1 MTKLGSN
8 RYGKSRVRLSR
19 ITRHGDRHDFN
30 EWTVKVLLD
39 GDFETS
45 FTEADNSRIL
55 PTDTM
60 KNTVYSLARASNAAT
75 IEAFAM
81 ELGDYLL
88 ANNPQVSG
96 ACVEIEEKA
105 WERMIVDGAA
115 EPTTFKLG
123 GPELQTVRAVRD
135 RAHEEWSVTSG
146 VDGLVILKTTKS
158 AFTGYIKD
166 KLTTLK
172 PATDRIFGTRAT
184 AKWEYADGSPDYA
197 QVRARAIAAMLKE
210 FAAHNSM
217 SVQHTLFDMGKAALA
232 AAPEIALI
240 TLTMPNLHHLL
251 ADLSPFGQDN
261 PNHIFVP
268 IDEPHGYIEATI
280 ER

>member
-1 MTKLGSN
+1 MTKLGKN

-19 ITRHGDRHDFN
+19 ITRHGDRHEFN
-30 EWTVKVLLD
+30 EWTVKVLLE

-60 KNTVYSLARASNAAT
+60 KNTVYSLARGSGADT

-105 WERMIVDGAA
+105 WERMVVDG
-115 EPTTFKLG
+115 EPEPATFRLG
-123 GPELQTVRAVRD
+123 GPEVQTVRAVRD
-135 RAHEEWSVTSG
+135 RGRAWTIASG
-146 VDGLVILKTTKS
+146 VDGLTILKTTKS

-184 AKWEYADGSPDYA
+184 ANWEYAAGSPDYA
-197 QVRARAIAAMLKE
+197 QVRARVIAAMLKE

-232 AAPEIALI
+232 ATPEIARI
-240 TLTMPNLHHLL
+240 TLTMPNLHHLP